1 MADHGAQAG
10 AGVRN
15 TNSTWPPQ
23 AVFPPPPQYLGA
35 GRPTLNPATL
45 NDLLL
50 LEHAGAPRCAPHMPP
65 ARTHRP
71 ARRQGVVAAGARLV
85 GKPEMR
91 AVGSG
96 SWRSPHSGRRCLGRS
111 GTAPGSPRDTPRL
124 CLCAPVAVPG
134 PAAGGLGRRLWRGES
149 PQAGGSEASSRHAQH
164 AVSSCVD
171 PAPSP
176 GLKSLWATA
185 GR

>member
-91 AVGSG
+91 AVGS
-96 SWRSPHSGRRCLGRS
+96 WRSPHSGRRRLGRS
-111 GTAPGSPRDTPRL
+111 GTAPGLPTRHAPPVPLRPRRRPGTSRRRAG
-124 CLCAPVAVPG
+124 APVVEGGKPSS
-134 PAAGGLGRRLWRGES
+134 GGLRGVQS
-149 PQAGGSEASSRHAQH
+149 TRATR
-164 AVSSCVD
+164 
-171 PAPSP
+171 
-176 GLKSLWATA
+176 SLVL
-185 GR
+185 R